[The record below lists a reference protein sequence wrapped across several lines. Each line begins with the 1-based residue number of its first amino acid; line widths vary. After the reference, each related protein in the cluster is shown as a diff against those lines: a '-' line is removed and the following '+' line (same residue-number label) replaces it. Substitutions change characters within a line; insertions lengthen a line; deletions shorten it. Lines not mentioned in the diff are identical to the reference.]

1 MMMFVQQISVFVEN
15 KKGRLADITKVLA
28 ENNIDI
34 SAISIADTANFG
46 VLRMIVNET
55 EKAVQVIRE
64 AGYTVSITE
73 VLAVE
78 MEDKPGGLH
87 KVLELLGKE
96 SISVEYLYSF
106 VRCPS
111 EKALILF
118 KVDNPQKT
126 VDVLRRGHF
135 RVLSFDEVKA
145 L

>member
-1 MMMFVQQISVFVEN
+1 MFVQQISVFVEN